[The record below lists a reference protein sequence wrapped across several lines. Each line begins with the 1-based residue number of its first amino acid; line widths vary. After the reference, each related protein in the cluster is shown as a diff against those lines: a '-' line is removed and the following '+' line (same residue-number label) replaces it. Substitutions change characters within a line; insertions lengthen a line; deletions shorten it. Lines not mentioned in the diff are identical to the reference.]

1 MLVPFLPYVLV
12 SLLQLVA
19 LAAGAATLAAAS
31 KWLLMPALGL
41 ALVLAAPRTR
51 RARRVVGPA
60 AAGILFSWLG
70 DVLLGTPGGL
80 GFLLGLGA
88 FLLAHV
94 SYLVLFARGL
104 RTRPVPVWAVV
115 LVPWWVALLV
125 VLGPHLGALFVPV
138 AVYGLVLGGSAAL
151 ALATNRFSAVGALLF
166 LASDTVLALKLF
178 LPGFAL
184 WQADAV
190 IMLLYLLGEGLIVF
204 GAVRSPDSERSPSP
218 VPQTG

>member
-19 LAAGAATLAAAS
+19 LAVGAATLAAAS

-41 ALVLAAPRTR
+41 ALVVAARGR
-51 RARRVVGPA
+51 RARRVIGPA

-94 SYLVLFARGL
+94 SYLVLFVRGL
-104 RTRPVPVWAVV
+104 RTRRVPVWAVL

-125 VLGPHLGALFVPV
+125 VLGPHLGALFVHPLLELFVFRAGAPGQGHRGQAQASGGAGKAHHFFAPFCAV
-138 AVYGLVLGGSAAL
+138 ARFWAACSSGS
-151 ALATNRFSAVGALLF
+151 R
-166 LASDTVLALKLF
+166 
-178 LPGFAL
+178 
-184 WQADAV
+184 
-190 IMLLYLLGEGLIVF
+190 
-204 GAVRSPDSERSPSP
+204 
-218 VPQTG
+218 